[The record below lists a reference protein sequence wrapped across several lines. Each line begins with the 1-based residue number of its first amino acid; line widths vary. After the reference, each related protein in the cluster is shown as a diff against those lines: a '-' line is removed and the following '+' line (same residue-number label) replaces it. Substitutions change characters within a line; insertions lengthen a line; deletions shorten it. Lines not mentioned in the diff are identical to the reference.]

1 MLINLIKED
10 IMEIKPGIKN
20 EVTVTVTKEL
30 TAAAA
35 KSGALDVLATPYM
48 IALME
53 QAASELCDK
62 YTDEGISTVGT
73 AISVSHL
80 APTCVGA
87 EVKAVATVTAAE
99 GRKICFDVEAFDE
112 AGLIGR
118 GTHERFSI
126 KVDSFMKKAS
136 ERKAT
141 ENE

>member
-1 MLINLIKED
+1 
-10 IMEIKPGIKN
+10 MEIQVGTKN

-35 KSGALDVLATPYM
+35 KSGSLEVLATPYM

-62 YTDEGISTVGT
+62 YIEEGISTVGT
-73 AISVSHL
+73 AISISHL

-87 EVKAVATVTAAE
+87 TVKAVATVTAVE
-99 GRKICFDVEAFDE
+99 GRKICFEVEAFDG
-112 AGLIGR
+112 AGLIGK

-126 KVDSFMKKAS
+126 KVGSFMKKAY
-136 ERKAT
+136 ERKAA